1 MVMVNSSNANA
12 AVVAS
17 GSSGAHSRYDSSD
30 TRQRNAALISEELNQ
45 RKRGDDENVNME
57 IVLSNV
63 QKLTQQAS
71 DLQY

>member
-1 MVMVNSSNANA
+1 MPATA
-12 AVVAS
+12 AS
-17 GSSGAHSRYDSSD
+17 GAAQAASGTHSRYDSSD
-30 TRQRNAALISEELNQ
+30 TRQRNAALISEEINQ
-45 RKRGDDENVNME
+45 RKRGDEDNVNME